1 MGSSLFLDCKLRGSP
16 KFFIYPSQR
25 RKKYDSL
32 PYEIILHILSLLP
45 LDCVFRLKCVCKAWS
60 VLISEFGTLH
70 LKRLRETS
78 HGIIC
83 LHTHRNSR
91 DCKISFEIRSLQV
104 GGGFKTLLEKDL
116 YTSNIYPQFRRIGH
130 VYSLDGLICLS
141 DGQGFDVFN
150 PTTGEF
156 VSLQVRYNDCT
167 FSDSQRRSIIVF
179 GFGYFPLTKQ
189 YNVLSIYSE
198 FMAAIITVG
207 HSNSSWRIIFID
219 IPTSYHF
226 SNNNETFCINGN
238 LYWLDYHHIAAFN
251 AIFFSRIQTL
261 SIFASPNISVN
272 CAE

>member
-1 MGSSLFLDCKLRGSP
+1 M
-16 KFFIYPSQR
+16 
-25 RKKYDSL
+25 
-32 PYEIILHILSLLP
+32 
-45 LDCVFRLKCVCKAWS
+45 
-60 VLISEFGTLH
+60 
-70 LKRLRETS
+70 
-78 HGIIC
+78 
-83 LHTHRNSR
+83 
-91 DCKISFEIRSLQV
+91 
-104 GGGFKTLLEKDL
+104 EKDL

-156 VSLQVRYNDCT
+156 VSLPVLYNDCT

-179 GFGYFPLTKQ
+179 GFGCFPLTKQ

-198 FMAAIITVG
+198 FVAAIITVG

-226 SNNNETFCINGN
+226 SNNETFCINGN

-251 AIFFSRIQTL
+251 VSDETFQEISLPPQVDTHDLSKILYLAEHEEGRLCLVDLVQRNEEYYLDLYIYISCWRIINGNFDLESFLRISNNMVFMTHIQNLYHASR
-261 SIFASPNISVN
+261 
-272 CAE
+272 